1 MGVVVGVRAGLTVDH
16 QVVAGEGA
24 RFDRLGG
31 PGLFAA
37 LGARLVAGTSV
48 ELCANLPDDEP
59 RFGRLF
65 AELGIGTGACLA
77 VPEVPRLWILNSAEG
92 RRILPT
98 RPPGGVE
105 LETAGEPDEEIPL
118 PRAAAL
124 GAVDALLDSSPEDP
138 AGLAPG
144 VLVGVDPHQLRLG
157 ESGLDYLARVSP
169 PGSVIL
175 PSRVQLRL
183 VDPDVRVAA
192 RRIRDELGRSVVAR
206 LDAEG
211 MLVLDAAGGPASS
224 VHDRAV
230 RVVETTGAGDA
241 SAAAIVAALAAG
253 HELPTA
259 AAFGASVARLALAD
273 WGHDALLA
281 EPLTDPFTQITIEQD
296 H

>member
-1 MGVVVGVRAGLTVDH
+1 MAAVVGVRAGLTVDH
-16 QVVAGEGA
+16 QVVAGDGA

-37 LGARLVAGTSV
+37 LGARLVAGTAV

-59 RFGRLF
+59 RFRRLF
-65 AELGIGTGACLA
+65 DELGVGLGASTA

-92 RRILPT
+92 RRIVPT

-105 LETAGEPDEEIPL
+105 LESREPAEEERPL
-118 PRAAAL
+118 PPATAL
-124 GAVDALLDSSPEDP
+124 GPVDALLDSSPETA

-144 VLVGVDPHQLRLG
+144 VLVGVDPHQLLLG
-157 ESGLDYLARVSP
+157 ESGLDYLERVSP
-169 PGSVIL
+169 PGAVIL

-183 VDPDVRVAA
+183 IDPDPRAAA

-211 MLVLDAAGGPASS
+211 MVVLDAEGGPGAS
-224 VHDRAV
+224 VRDEEV

-253 HELPTA
+253 RDLVTA
-259 AAFGASVARLALAD
+259 AAFGASVARLALAA
-273 WGHDALLA
+273 WGHEALLA